1 MTDFTPRLESA
12 ELHARN
18 QSTAGRLFVAAD
30 AFLFLGFL
38 FAYLYLRT
46 LNNHGLWNPPG
57 QNPSGAMGAV
67 VLVLVIVTA
76 ALIHVA
82 SRRLAAAGPAAFRA
96 PAAAAL
102 LVGLVA
108 MLLAGSQLFR
118 PGFSPSHAG
127 GFGSVFIGFIAFD
140 KEWIHQLYVSPQ
152 FQSKGIGKQL
162 LAIPQK
168 TSTVLRLWVLTG
180 YLNTRPEPQIRSD
193 ETHLICAI
201 RGYTLDHP

>member
-46 LNNHGLWNPPG
+46 LNDNGLWNPPG
-57 QNPSGAMGAV
+57 QNPSGTMGVV
-67 VLVLVIVTA
+67 VLVLVVVTA

-108 MLLAGSQLFR
+108 TVLAGSQLFR
-118 PGFSPSHAG
+118 PGFSPTHAG
-127 GFGSVFIGFIAFD
+127 GFGSVFIGFMAFYVVHLIGGLY
-140 KEWIHQLYVSPQ
+140 WIEVQVVQRPSDVLRASIPPCLL
-152 FQSKGIGKQL
+152 FWWF
-162 LAIPQK
+162 LAI
-168 TSTVLRLWVLTG
+168 VLAIFSVLF
-180 YLNTRPEPQIRSD
+180 YVV
-193 ETHLICAI
+193 
-201 RGYTLDHP
+201 